1 MSRKILKKQS
11 TSKYRKF
18 KVSPLIPV
26 IAVIEVIVL
35 IAISTYAWFIVSQE
49 KEASTGVITVN
60 ADSGLD
66 IDFKN
71 ANYNDE
77 INIWDYVDDEF
88 SFEPVTSLDGRNVF
102 VPTSGTFEKT
112 NTNEMFFR
120 DATINDINDKYLNVD
135 FMLTNT
141 TESAMEVYL
150 GSESKFKV
158 WNSGVDS
165 NSRALRLA
173 FYTND
178 GEHGKVDSSI
188 LANTNN
194 ENAIL
199 EASEDICTVY
209 FDNHDSDWSKVYAY
223 LFRRVGTTDYAVV
236 TWPGSTMSKIA
247 GSVYSYSFSNPL
259 IDTDSDGIPDTPQYT
274 NIVFSNGET
283 GNDNQTADMTL
294 PSSNSTAKI
303 YKKGGSTSG
312 SDYNTKTIYI
322 LKPSGWTT
330 VYANVYKNGTSL
342 TGFPGDKMTDCG
354 AGIFSYTFPS
364 DYTHV
369 KLSNGTNSN
378 ESSEITIV
386 STSDSNYPPLYYFN
400 SASING
406 STPTT
411 VKYSE
416 KTIYFYNSQNFSKPY
431 AKISTASGVGSSSG
445 LTTEI
450 AMTNLSAGVYYAT
463 VPAIYSSVVFEDG
476 AGATQGTKYTKSS
489 TIYDGYIYKP
499 VTKTGTGWTVNNYSY
514 EGYVGTE
521 GQEPY
526 AVISPGVSAGFQRA
540 YTPVVDIAST
550 TGAATQLIPAFAS
563 SIDNYIKGSGNALFT
578 IPAGG
583 MKDLSMIIWL
593 EGTDADCTNDNYAS
607 TSLSKKEIELYL
619 EFATTNVYRDSDNV
633 PRYTYRFY
641 DKTREVWTSDRLTN
655 AAGISIAPVMQ
666 LYDATDK
673 RGYLMH
679 AASTT
684 NVGGVKKIDL
694 WECEAPATLYTSNH
708 DLFFRRVDP
717 YNEDEVWN
725 YWHPGAPV
733 SDAASVVGGKQ
744 FISFTAFADG
754 APASS
759 TDDAVGVNGN
769 NSVLTAATTAQTPA
783 KSCGGL
789 WGTYET
795 TLLTLVD
802 GTNGFWLK
810 NSDTDSTSSAL
821 TLQYTYTYPLSG
833 QQHTIEYKASGPYYS
848 QMYYFVVPKAL
859 KDGITV
865 NSQTKGAS
873 ELAASYKVHRFWHF
887 NGSYAMNIYSRNE
900 EMSFNN
906 TCDVTIS
913 TALTG
918 YYLWLSNTYGS
929 NSVDQSW
936 FGEALNYVNISYK
949 TEGNNTDMF
958 GGTGYRYKAAFYN
971 SGGTATEVCLFTNN
985 GSFSL
990 DKFNGYVVVAPIGL
1004 AKIQLRRCNS
1014 TFSVVYNYS
1023 SDWDVS
1029 NRNIVVYK
1037 YNGNSLDGDSNNN
1050 NTTYGWPTVP
1060 SYD

>member
-120 DATINDINDKYLNVD
+120 DATINDINDKYLNID

-141 TESAMEVYL
+141 TTSAMDVYL

-158 WNSGVDS
+158 WNDNVDS

-188 LANTNN
+188 LVNTNN
-194 ENAIL
+194 ENALL
-199 EASEDICTVY
+199 EDSENTFTVY
-209 FDNHDSDWSKVYAY
+209 FQNSEKWSNVYAY
-223 LFRRVGTTDYAVV
+223 SWRRVGSTDYAIMEM
-236 TWPGSTMSKIA
+236 PGSKMTRIC
-247 GSVYSYSFSNPL
+247 GDIYSYTFSNPL
-259 IDTDSDGIPDTPQYT
+259 VDTNNDGTPDTRTCT
-274 NIVFSNGET
+274 NILFNDGSGSYTAGTSKTNDLTLVNGNIYYLNDT
-283 GNDNQTADMTL
+283 GN
-294 PSSNSTAKI
+294 SSGRA
-303 YKKGGSTSG
+303 YA
-312 SDYNTKTIYI
+312 TKTIYFR
-322 LKPSGWTT
+322 KPDDWNK
-330 VYANVYKNGTSL
+330 VYACVYKNGTNTL
-342 TGFPGDKMTDCG
+342 TGFPGDEMTSCG
-354 AGIFSYTFPS
+354 ADIYSFTFPAS
-364 DYTHV
+364 DYPDVKFSDGSNSHQSNMVHV
-369 KLSNGTNSN
+369 IDHIN
-378 ESSEITIV
+378 
-386 STSDSNYPPLYYFN
+386 DSAKNPPLYYFT
-400 SASING
+400 ASSNG
-406 STPTT
+406 TPSVVQYKENT
-411 VKYSE
+411 V
-416 KTIYFYNSQNFSKPY
+416 YFYNSVNFSTPY
-431 AKISTASGVGSSSG
+431 CKISTASGH
-445 LTTEI
+445 TAEI
-450 AMTNLSAGVYYAT
+450 PMTNLSAGVFYCT
-463 VPAIYSSVVFEDG
+463 VPSVYTSVVFEDG

-593 EGTDADCTNDNYAS
+593 EGTDADCTNSNYAS
-607 TSLSKKEIELYL
+607 TSLSKKEIELHL
-619 EFATTNVYRDSDNV
+619 EFATNNVYRSNDNV

-666 LYDATDK
+666 LYDASEK

-684 NVGGVKKIDL
+684 NVGGIKKIDL

-733 SDAASVVGGKQ
+733 SDAASVVEGKQ
-744 FISFTAFADG
+744 YISFTAFADG

-848 QMYYFVVPKAL
+848 QMYYFVVPKVL

-936 FGEALNYVNISYK
+936 FGEALNYVNVSYK

-990 DKFNGYVVVAPIGL
+990 DKFNGYIVVAPIGL

-1014 TFSVVYNYS
+1014 TFSVVHNYS
-1023 SDWDVS
+1023 SDWNVS

-1037 YNGNSLDGDSNNN
+1037 YSGNLLDGDSNNN